1 MTNNKTRLG
10 KNEYYLDIA
19 RTVSKRATC
28 LRRRFGAII
37 VVNDQ
42 VVSTGYCG
50 APRLTK
56 DCFEREECL
65 RAKMG
70 VPSGERYELC
80 RSVHAEQNA
89 IINAA
94 RAGVSI
100 LDGDMYIWGFCLETK
115 KEFNSYPCL
124 LCLKM
129 CVNAGL
135 KKIYY
140 LAPAKKEKYVIL
152 YLDGVVRNWNSGDIL
167 RIDKE

>member
-1 MTNNKTRLG
+1 MIDNKTRLD

-28 LRRRFGAII
+28 LRRRFGAVI

-42 VVSTGYCG
+42 VVSSGYCG
-50 APRLTK
+50 APRETK
-56 DCFEREECL
+56 DCLEREECL

-70 VPSGERYELC
+70 IPSGERYELC

-100 LDGDMYIWGFCLETK
+100 LGGSIYVWSFCLETK
-115 KEFNSYPCL
+115 KEFTGYPCL

-129 CVNAGL
+129 SVNAGL
-135 KKIYY
+135 KKVYY
-140 LAPAKKEKYVIL
+140 SEPDKRKKYDVLHLAGLIE
-152 YLDGVVRNWNSGDIL
+152 NWNDGDVL
-167 RIDKE
+167 RLKE